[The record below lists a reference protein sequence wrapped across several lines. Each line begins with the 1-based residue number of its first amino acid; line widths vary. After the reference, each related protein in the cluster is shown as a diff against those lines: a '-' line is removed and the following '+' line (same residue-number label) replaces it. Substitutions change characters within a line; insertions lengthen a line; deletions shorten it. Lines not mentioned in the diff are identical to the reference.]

1 MLSRVIP
8 ILLRRQSSKFVYKNV
23 LRSSWHAQAF
33 PRTIRPFTTNIP
45 NLANNQESVT
55 DQDSV
60 KKLQLS
66 ATCKKCGTRN
76 TKIISKVAYENGKI
90 LYKYLPF
97 LNLINKLFF
106 CRYRT
111 NTM

>member
-8 ILLRRQSSKFVYKNV
+8 ILLGRQSSKFVYKNV
-23 LRSSWHAQAF
+23 LRSSLHAQAF
-33 PRTIRPFTTNIP
+33 PRTIRHFTSNTP

-90 LYKYLPF
+90 LYKYLLF
-97 LNLINKLFF
+97 LNLIKLFF